1 VALGHKSPPSSV
13 EEKHPRPFANIF
25 FLLCWGFAVWSEPF
39 FWMLWA
45 LTVVTLTLPCLCPAT
60 CPIRYYPYRS
70 LGFHTNSSAKLA
82 SNNPG
87 PGAEMCKDAEM
98 QRCFGKHATLPR
110 CHAATLFIGTYF
122 QDSTHAV
129 WMECIRWKCPPQYV
143 AIAVLQS
150 SDNKTQE
157 EFQNCEKSSK
167 DSRFFRSVYIEK
179 FWYEHVSNMP
189 WTSRLRNQ

>member
-110 CHAATLFIGTYF
+110 CHAIHRHLFSGLNTRSLNGVY
-122 QDSTHAV
+122 S
-129 WMECIRWKCPPQYV
+129 MEMSSSIR
-143 AIAVLQS
+143 S
-150 SDNKTQE
+150 
-157 EFQNCEKSSK
+157 NCSAP
-167 DSRFFRSVYIEK
+167 I
-179 FWYEHVSNMP
+179 
-189 WTSRLRNQ
+189 LGQ